1 MKYWVRSP
9 SLQRHACSWSLE
21 GLSVLS
27 CPRPVYPKKKFIS
40 FFTHYSPSVI
50 LVLLF
55 TFLSLLSYLQKVIS
69 HSAESSEHRSLPTKW
84 GLSILLCLKGLLYHH
99 KSEEPVSFIQK
110 QLQQRTVVSWLTD
123 LITQKIWRKKKKA
136 VLASKA
142 FPETP
147 ETGKL
152 QDLVYETSRAE
163 WRKYWRNAAQVKD
176 HRIIES

>member
-1 MKYWVRSP
+1 MKPWRALCP
-9 SLQRHACSWSLE
+9 Q
-21 GLSVLS
+21 LSKTCVPQEEIYLI
-27 CPRPVYPKKKFIS
+27 FH
-40 FFTHYSPSVI
+40 T
-50 LVLLF
+50 LF
-55 TFLSLLSYLQKVIS
+55 TFCNSGTPFHFSQLTELLAKVIS